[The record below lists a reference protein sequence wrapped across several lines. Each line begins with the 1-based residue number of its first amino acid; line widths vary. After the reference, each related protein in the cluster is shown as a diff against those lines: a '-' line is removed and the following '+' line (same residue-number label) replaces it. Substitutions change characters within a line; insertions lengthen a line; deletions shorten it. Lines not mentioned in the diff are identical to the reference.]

1 MSHVYRIL
9 AKNGQIFFWQFG
21 QPKVAKT
28 AMAKN
33 SQTAKC
39 QHCPI
44 EYLNSLAPQG
54 LPPHELT
61 LKIGSPIML
70 LKNLDP
76 VSQWTLQWDKTYLPE
91 TPGTNN

>member
-39 QHCPI
+39 QHC
-44 EYLNSLAPQG
+44 LLAG
-54 LPPHELT
+54 YY
-61 LKIGSPIML
+61 K
-70 LKNLDP
+70 K
-76 VSQWTLQWDKTYLPE
+76 KKKK
-91 TPGTNN
+91 